1 MSGSSQLAQEALV
14 RLFVNGQLFT
24 HILCTPTNLKEFAIG
39 WLLGQGI
46 INRFED
52 ILSLVV
58 CDEMTDIIVHLG
70 TQTSDFEKRF
80 KPIEAPGCGGGQI
93 NSLHYFESIKQ
104 VDSDL
109 TLPVGECRKALSAM
123 FRQLD
128 DAGQGTG
135 IHCAAV
141 FDHCE
146 HLGMTLGYDVGRHNA
161 VDKAIG
167 AAILRSFSFAAS
179 ILTTSG
185 RISSDMILKAALAG
199 IPIVVSQRSVTTLAS
214 ELAEKASIGI
224 AGSLGKARPVLVG
237 NKSRIVMDACPGS

>member
-1 MSGSSQLAQEALV
+1 MSGSSQLAQEALI
-14 RLFVNGQLFT
+14 RLFVNGQLLT
-24 HILCTPTNLKEFAIG
+24 HILCTPSNLKEFAVG

-52 ILSLVV
+52 ILSLAV
-58 CDEMTDIIVHLG
+58 CDEMTDINVHLG
-70 TQTSDFEKRF
+70 TQISDIEKRF
-80 KPIEAPGCGGGQI
+80 RPIEAPGCGGGQI
-93 NSLHYFESIKQ
+93 NSLHYFESIKK

-109 TLPVGECRKALSAM
+109 TLPVGECRKALSSM

-128 DAGQGTG
+128 DASPGSG

-141 FDHCE
+141 LDQRD

-237 NKSRIVMDACPGS
+237 DKSRIVMDA